1 MIDMRVFIRNTS
13 QVFYCNR
20 NEWVKDKKLQ
30 VANSVEIR
38 E

>member
-1 MIDMRVFIRNTS
+1 MIDMRVLIRNMS
-13 QVFYCNR
+13 EVSYCNR